1 MHAQEYRTWHGKAA
15 AAKKGKDRRWMTGE
29 TGSFGERERSDR
41 VATILRKR
49 AGKSMASYG
58 VGEDR
63 GKKGGW

>member
-1 MHAQEYRTWHGKAA
+1 VKPVALER
-15 AAKKGKDRRWMTGE
+15 
-29 TGSFGERERSDR
+29 ERERSDR
-41 VATILRKR
+41 VATIPRKR